1 MRTILKIKGKAHNFT
16 EYLGTEKLNNFSC
29 FLPVLGMDTQNPF
42 PYKALR
48 FGSYD
53 LP

>member
-1 MRTILKIKGKAHNFT
+1 MFADIADLKTSSI
-16 EYLGTEKLNNFSC
+16 FSC